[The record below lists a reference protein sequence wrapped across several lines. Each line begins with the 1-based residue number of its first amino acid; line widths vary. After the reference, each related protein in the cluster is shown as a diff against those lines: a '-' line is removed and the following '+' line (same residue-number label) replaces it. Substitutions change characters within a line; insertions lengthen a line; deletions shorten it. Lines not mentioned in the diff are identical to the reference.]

1 MTEKMIKTAEVAALL
16 GIVPRSIS
24 NWLRN
29 KPDFP
34 KPIVRS
40 PKGGASNYWLY
51 SDIQAYILG
60 KKAEPK
66 DSTSHQAAAAGP
78 ILNVAQEQILKS
90 PALAADTSQNLCS
103 ADSPIES
110 SAAASMPAANSPQQ
124 FPPLEEA
131 SQLQI
136 HNAKPKRG
144 FQPSFRKQRVMP
156 PVEARRA
163 PITDINR
170 SDYPASAP
178 AEHLPPVS
186 QQNPAPIEQPDRV
199 IVVVQ
204 QVVRPPPIFR
214 FEGEP
219 PLKNLSQ
226 SQAAQQLIN
235 PRPTFRFRDEP
246 VSGSPSPSEVE
257 PPVRERHEERYGQYE
272 EPRTSLEEFHKAMYQ
287 EAMSG
292 ELSDDA
298 IRIETP
304 DEFDELEELNA
315 GVQRIETPD
324 EFDELEES
332 GHEYDQGL
340 DEEPSD
346 EDK

>member
-1 MTEKMIKTAEVAALL
+1 MTEKMIKTAEVAKLL
-16 GIVPRSIS
+16 GISTRTIS
-24 NWLRN
+24 TRL
-29 KPDFP
+29 KDTPDFP
-34 KPIVRS
+34 KPIERN

-60 KKAEPK
+60 KKANPK
-66 DSTSHQAAAAGP
+66 KARSHKAGTVDAPST
-78 ILNVAQEQILKS
+78 VVQEQVS
-90 PALAADTSQNLCS
+90 QGPAIAAVVDPDHKTAEAVEMTKTDNCQQSAPPEKAPQSSIRTTSGGRQFLV
-103 ADSPIES
+103 
-110 SAAASMPAANSPQQ
+110 MP
-124 FPPLEEA
+124 
-131 SQLQI
+131 
-136 HNAKPKRG
+136 K
-144 FQPSFRKQRVMP
+144 KQRVRP
-156 PVEARRA
+156 PVETRRV

-346 EDK
+346 EDN